1 MTAPNVPMGPNDFPQ
16 QRLYVIQQLP
26 ARPESLEL
34 THLDYEADHFFDGI
48 PKVPTQKSIYLCQ
61 VEWAWSPMH
70 SRLDCYFIHKG
81 KSHWLFW
88 FGHFV
93 DEDPHNWHWE
103 YYPAIATPHT
113 GVSQAQAAVYLLSEF
128 WRSQLSWFELE
139 QFHWING
146 QGFLSVSHTQAI
158 ADLVWQEE
166 EEEEEEN

>member
-1 MTAPNVPMGPNDFPQ
+1 MALPDRVFCILQVSFPLRAGHLITRLCARMLQSTKEDNAMTAPNVPMGPNDFPQ

-81 KSHWLFW
+81 KS
-88 FGHFV
+88 
-93 DEDPHNWHWE
+93 
-103 YYPAIATPHT
+103 
-113 GVSQAQAAVYLLSEF
+113 
-128 WRSQLSWFELE
+128 
-139 QFHWING
+139 
-146 QGFLSVSHTQAI
+146 
-158 ADLVWQEE
+158 
-166 EEEEEEN
+166 